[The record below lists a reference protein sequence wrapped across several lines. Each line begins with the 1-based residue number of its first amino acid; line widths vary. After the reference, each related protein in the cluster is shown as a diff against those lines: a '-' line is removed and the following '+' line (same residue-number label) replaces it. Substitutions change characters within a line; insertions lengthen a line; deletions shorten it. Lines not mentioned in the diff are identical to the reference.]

1 MKHSYL
7 KSKLMACLLTIAIAG
22 GYLFTSCEDWT
33 DPEEVDYTIQGPDKQ
48 NPELW
53 ARYMESLRVYKLERE
68 HYITYASFNNGVEPS
83 KNEGDYLRSLPDS
96 LDFVTLANSENI
108 TAADREDIPGLQ
120 EKSTRVLYHVDYA
133 KKMTELPDDAALGA
147 WLDKAVATVAELNM
161 DGFAFSGIPLYG
173 GTDTEQ
179 AARKASARLI
189 VSKLYATGKAL
200 VFEGDPTFVDAADM
214 EKLDY
219 VVLNTA
225 DIERAVALKL
235 LVANTLET
243 HTTLSKEQL
252 ILATKMNGKLADE
265 NGTWHNAVLEMPN
278 RVVGLGPLG
287 GMAIY
292 AIGEDYYQPEKNY
305 HTCRT
310 AIQTMNPSM

>member
-1 MKHSYL
+1 MKHRYL
-7 KSKLMACLLTIAIAG
+7 KSNLIACLLTAAMAG
-22 GYLFTSCEDWT
+22 GSLLASCEDWT
-33 DPEEVDYTIQGPDKQ
+33 DPEEVDYAIKDPSEQ

-53 ARYMESLRVYKLERE
+53 ARYIESLRVYKLERP

-83 KNEGDYLRSLPDS
+83 KNEGNYLRSLPDS

-108 TAADREDIPGLQ
+108 TAADRGDIPGLQ
-120 EKSTRVLYHVDYA
+120 EKSIRVLYHVDYA
-133 KKMTELPDDAALGA
+133 KKMAELPDDAALGA
-147 WLDKAVATVAELNM
+147 WLDKAIVTATELSM
-161 DGFAFSGIPLYG
+161 DGFAFSGLPLYG
-173 GTDTEQ
+173 GTDAEQ

-189 VSKLYATGKAL
+189 VSKLSATGKAL
-200 VFEGDPTFVDAADM
+200 VFEGDPTFVDDSDM

-219 VVLNTA
+219 IVLNTI

-235 LVANTLET
+235 LVANTLEM
-243 HTTLSKEQL
+243 HVTLSKAQL

-265 NGTWHNAVLEMPN
+265 NGKWYNAVLEMPN

-292 AIGEDYYQPEKNY
+292 SIGEDYYQPEKNY
-305 HTCRT
+305 NTCRT